1 MAIELNV
8 SGKSNIDINTAT
20 DSTNVQTSST
30 KSSSKILNGDSLTV
44 LSGAMS
50 DLEKLVALLK
60 NETDDTS
67 MSVTQQRISILQTV
81 LDTMSDRISETE
93 RKSLIEIE
101 MLNGQKSELQTELNG
116 YETEKT
122 ATQGRI
128 AELDVKIASL
138 ERAIEQAVQ
147 DGEDHRKQV
156 EKLKKQRDEEQAKLD
171 QIETSIESVNSKI
184 SGIDVKIAECTKTIA
199 QTTLNEVANA
209 LRIAANDKATSSS
222 SVDELSN
229 DSNAERVKQAEK
241 EEATDIGNLIR
252 DALDKID
259 DQMRKTLDEAQVVKA

>member
-8 SGKSNIDINTAT
+8 GGKSNININTAT
-20 DSTNVQTSST
+20 DSANVQTSGT

-67 MSVTQQRISILQTV
+67 MSVAQQRISILQTV
-81 LDTMSDRISETE
+81 LDTMSDRISESE
-93 RKSLIEIE
+93 RKSIIEIE
-101 MLNGQKSELQTELNG
+101 NLNGQKADLQTTLNG
-116 YETEKT
+116 YVADKT
-122 ATQGRI
+122 AAKGRI
-128 AELDVKIASL
+128 AELDLQIAAL

-147 DGEDHRKQV
+147 DGKDHREQV
-156 EKLKKQRDEEQAKLD
+156 AELKKQREEEQAKLD
-171 QIETSIESVNSKI
+171 QIATSIESVNSKI

-209 LRIAANDKATSSS
+209 LRIAANDKTTSSP
-222 SVDELSN
+222 SVNELSSAN
-229 DSNAERVKQAEK
+229 NAERVKKDEK
-241 EEATDIGNLIR
+241 EIATDIGNIIR
-252 DALDKID
+252 DALNKID
-259 DQMRKTLDEAQVVKA
+259 DQMRQTLDEAQVVKA

>member
-8 SGKSNIDINTAT
+8 SGNSNININTAT
-20 DSTNVQTSST
+20 DSANVQTPST
-30 KSSSKILNGDSLTV
+30 KSTSKILNGDSLTV

-81 LDTMSDRISETE
+81 LNTMSDRVSESE

-101 MLNGQKSELQTELNG
+101 NLNGQKSDLQTTLNG
-116 YETEKT
+116 YLAEKT
-122 ATQGRI
+122 AAQGRI
-128 AELDVKIASL
+128 AELDMQISAL

-147 DGEDHRKQV
+147 DGEDHREQV
-156 EKLKKQRDEEQAKLD
+156 AELKKQREKEQAKLD
-171 QIETSIESVNSKI
+171 QIETSIKSVNSKI

-209 LRIAANDKATSSS
+209 LRIAANDKMASSS
-222 SVDELSN
+222 LVNELS
-229 DSNAERVKQAEK
+229 DTSNAERVKKDEK
-241 EEATDIGNLIR
+241 EVATDIGNIIS
-252 DALDKID
+252 DALNKID
-259 DQMRKTLDEAQVVKA
+259 DQMRQTLDEAQVVKA